1 MAKEFRWRGLT
12 VEELKKISLEQF
24 MKLVPARIRRTLKR
38 GLTEEQKKLLE
49 KIRKNPNKF
58 HKTHLRDMVILPEMI
73 GAKIG
78 VYIGGSKQG
87 DKSGKWQAITITPE
101 MVGRRL
107 GEFAIPIKRVQHS
120 APGIGASRGSKH
132 IATK

>member
-12 VEELKKISLEQF
+12 LEELKNISLDQF
-24 MKLVPARIRRTLKR
+24 IKLVPARIRRTLKR

-78 VYIGGSKQG
+78 VYIGGAKQG

-120 APGIGASRGSKH
+120 TPGIGASKGSKH
-132 IATK
+132 IASK